1 MNQQSGLKPEQKVLQ
16 MKSILLMEQKPHIR
30 ESLTI
35 LLDPNDQF
43 YKVMTAK
50 NFIEAT
56 DVIDTLQID
65 VLILGMTLEPA
76 EVNNLSAHLKKND
89 QIQLIIIDDGDGRRA
104 DIYQDLNHDAVLK
117 KPIQPDLMLDII
129 NNHNGIEYGGHIRG
143 INLGSF
149 LQMIQLESKTG
160 VIHVRSGD
168 QSGRLYIENGSLIS
182 ASTDGLNG
190 KEAALKILSW
200 ETPTISLNYHA
211 LSIETTI
218 RDSLMGIL
226 LESCQVGDEENGCTD
241 LRKHERFGCSQ
252 EILFSVDNLVYRG
265 IIRNVSMGGIFIESS
280 TPISSGKDTRLTI
293 QDPESMEP
301 EFIFGRIVHSTDSGI
316 GVEFARLEVNQ
327 KKMLRALV
335 QDANLTEGF

>member
-1 MNQQSGLKPEQKVLQ
+1 

-30 ESLTI
+30 ESLTA

-43 YKVMTAK
+43 YKVLTAK

-65 VLILGMTLEPA
+65 VLILAMTLESA
-76 EVNNLSAHLKKND
+76 EATNLSARLKKND
-89 QIQLIIIDDGDGRRA
+89 QIKLIIIDDGNGGRA
-104 DIYQDLNHDAVLK
+104 DIDQDLNNGAVLK
-117 KPIQPDLMLDII
+117 TPIQPDLMLDMI
-129 NNHNGIEYGGHIRG
+129 NHHNGIEDGGHIRG

-190 KEAALKILSW
+190 KQAALKILSW
-200 ETPTISLNYHA
+200 QTPTISLHYQA
-211 LSIETTI
+211 LSIERTI
-218 RDSLMGIL
+218 RESLMGIL
-226 LESCQVGDEENGCTD
+226 LESCQSADEEEGCVD
-241 LRKHERFGCSQ
+241 LRKHERFGCTQ

-265 IIRNVSMGGIFIESS
+265 VIRNVSMGGIFIESS
-280 TPISSGKDTRLTI
+280 IPISSGKDTRLTI
-293 QDPESMEP
+293 ENPESMKP
-301 EFIFGRIVHSTDSGI
+301 ELLLGRIVHSTESGI

-335 QDANLTEGF
+335 QDANLTEEF